1 MSRVYIESNKQLRLM
16 TMGLNRAAKPR
27 SWVLDELSK
36 SLKQIKAIRSYYR
49 NGDHEEQNSWD
60 CGRQDSF
67 GDRIDHA
74 YFEYNSLRLA
84 YKIQKGDATLLKQI
98 FSYSIGVK

>member
-27 SWVLDELSK
+27 AWVLDELSK
-36 SLKQIKAIRSYYR
+36 SLKQIKAIRYYYR
-49 NGDHEEQNSWD
+49 NNGHEEQNSRD
-60 CGRQDSF
+60 CGRQDAF
-67 GDRIDHA
+67 GDKIDHA

-98 FSYSIGVK
+98 FSYSIGGL